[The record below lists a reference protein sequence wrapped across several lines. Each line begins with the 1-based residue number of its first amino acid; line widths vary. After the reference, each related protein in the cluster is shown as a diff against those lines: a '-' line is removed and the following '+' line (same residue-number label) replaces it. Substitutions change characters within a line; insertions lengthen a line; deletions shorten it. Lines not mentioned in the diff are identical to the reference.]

1 MDKINSRI
9 AQVYGYAV
17 CFICVIV
24 ILVSAHSVM
33 DAAFDYVN
41 PEASGSVS
49 SRMSAPTYETYRMQ
63 NRRARPGAPGPAAS
77 TDTTVSEQDLRKAF
91 DAEKAESRSS
101 AKFRALR
108 SLVSNSVF
116 LVLALTFFL
125 LHWRWVRRTSQEPLT
140 G

>member
-1 MDKINSRI
+1 VDKINSRI

-17 CFICVIV
+17 CLICVIV
-24 ILVSAHSVM
+24 ILVSAHSVI

-41 PEASGSVS
+41 PEASGTVS
-49 SRMSAPTYETYRMQ
+49 SRMSAPTYETYRIQ
-63 NRRARPGAPGPAAS
+63 NRRGRANGPGQLAP

-91 DAEKAESRSS
+91 DSEKAEAISS

-108 SLVSNSVF
+108 SLVSSSVF
-116 LVLALTFFL
+116 LVLALIFFL
-125 LHWRWVRRTSQEPLT
+125 LHWRWVRRTNKEPLT